1 MHQDGK
7 LQNPAWRNQQGTETL
22 KPPIH
27 SPRGLWK
34 RHRRNE
40 PITFS
45 SPFKC
50 VLNTE
55 TMCGAPGDI
64 HIPIQASPT
73 EEGIAPPP
81 SRNAKNSQRIPLKGV
96 NEQMNKEG
104 DRGRWRRNI
113 WVPKPPPGYTV
124 HKATAAVASG
134 PVVED
139 PAPNLLTGSQARD
152 CKGPRFNHRPPRHI
166 TSKGLRASGVS
177 EEDQQDI
184 ITARKT
190 KRRTSLAVQWLRLHA
205 STAGGTGWI
214 PGWRTKIPHATRH
227 SQIHK

>member
-1 MHQDGK
+1 MEK
-7 LQNPAWRNQQGTETL
+7 PAGHRNSKTSHSLPQGLVEEAQEERANYIFF
-22 KPPIH
+22 PFQMCAQH
-27 SPRGLWK
+27 RNNVRSP
-34 RHRRNE
+34 
-40 PITFS
+40 
-45 SPFKC
+45 
-50 VLNTE
+50 
-55 TMCGAPGDI
+55 
-64 HIPIQASPT
+64 
-73 EEGIAPPP
+73 
-81 SRNAKNSQRIPLKGV
+81 PLKGV
-96 NEQMNKEG
+96 NEQMNKEV

-205 STAGGTGWI
+205 STAGGHGMDPWLENQDPTC
-214 PGWRTKIPHATRH
+214 HAAQPNT
-227 SQIHK
+227 